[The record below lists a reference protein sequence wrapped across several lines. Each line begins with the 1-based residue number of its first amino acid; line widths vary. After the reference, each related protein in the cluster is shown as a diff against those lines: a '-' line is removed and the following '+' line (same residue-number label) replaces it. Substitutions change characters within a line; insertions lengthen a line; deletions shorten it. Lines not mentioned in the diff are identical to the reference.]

1 MKYFKNKNN
10 NKEYLISCDKA
21 NVIIIWDIIN
31 KFSNIY
37 KIECKISIG
46 FISDVLIFFDNKE
59 VYDKINDYIIF
70 AFDCQ
75 YYTNIYSLKNKKKIG
90 IIEQFNEYNTYYLLL
105 RFHKKK

>member
-90 IIEQFNEYNTYYLLL
+90 IIEHINKYNTYYLLL